1 MSAEKDL
8 TQRNGEAESTAR
20 RAPALRFKGFDDEW
34 KVKSLGKI
42 ATMFAGGTPLSSVG
56 EYYGGDISWVSISDM
71 TSAGKY
77 ILETEKKLTLLGFES
92 CSAKMFPEN
101 TLLFAMYASIGK
113 CCISPCPVASSQ
125 AILGIHKLK
134 GVEIEF
140 LYQELVARESEFV
153 KMGQTGSQANLSKQ
167 IVENISIYLPSLPEQ
182 RKIGACFR
190 ALDGLIAG
198 REEALGKLLDLKKA
212 MLERMFP
219 QGARRV
225 PEVRFKGFDDEW
237 EVKRLGEAFD
247 TTISNNTFSRASL
260 SEIGLVGNI
269 HYGDV
274 LIKYGALVDVGRETI
289 PFVADEKF
297 KVTSKNRLRDGDI
310 IMADTAEDE
319 TVGKVVEM
327 RGIGNRDVVSGLHTI
342 ILRPRE
348 SYAPGF
354 LGYYMNAGAFHD
366 GLCEI
371 MQGVKVLSVNKSSL
385 SDRILLVPSLPE
397 QRKIGAY
404 FRALD
409 GLIAA
414 RREEVGKLKE
424 LKKAL
429 LGQMF
434 A

>member
-237 EVKRLGEAFD
+237 EVKSLGKIATRITRKNTKLESDLPLTISAEHGLINQCEYFNNRVAPANVANYYLINNGEFAYNKSASDGSPFGAVKRLDRYAQGVLSTLYIVFGLKPGQVDSEYVARFFD
-247 TTISNNTFSRASL
+247 TPLWHEDVAERA
-260 SEIGLVGNI
+260 EEGARCHGLLNI
-269 HYGDV
+269 TAD
-274 LIKYGALVDVGRETI
+274 DFFETKIRI
-289 PFVADEKF
+289 PV
-297 KVTSKNRLRDGDI
+297 SK
-310 IMADTAEDE
+310 
-319 TVGKVVEM
+319 
-327 RGIGNRDVVSGLHTI
+327 S
-342 ILRPRE
+342 
-348 SYAPGF
+348 
-354 LGYYMNAGAFHD
+354 
-366 GLCEI
+366 
-371 MQGVKVLSVNKSSL
+371 
-385 SDRILLVPSLPE
+385 E

-404 FRALD
+404 FQALD

-424 LKKAL
+424 LKKAM
-429 LGQMF
+429 LGRMF